1 MMSLPDPS
9 LVPQCDVN
17 EIIRAVVH
25 SNAQRWKEA
34 GVALRVDL
42 AEHLPHISMDPH
54 ELEQI
59 LLVLCANAE
68 AAINANAQMP
78 GQIQLRSALLGQRVQ
93 ITLSDNGRGLHSREM
108 LHL

>member
-17 EIIRAVVH
+17 EIIRVVVQSH
-25 SNAQRWKEA
+25 AQRWKAA

-42 AEHLPHISMDPH
+42 AENLPHISMNPY

-68 AAINANAQMP
+68 AAISANSGMP
-78 GQIQLRSALLGQRVQ
+78 GQIQLRSALLGHRVQ
-93 ITLSDNGRGLHSREM
+93 VTLSDNGRGLHSREM